1 MRADIRVLL
10 SDFLISCG
18 LRCIKDLKLETY
30 FHAHPDIVN
39 ISTDKYM
46 CLYRVRTL
54 KVRIVEP

>member
-1 MRADIRVLL
+1 MRET
-10 SDFLISCG
+10 
-18 LRCIKDLKLETY
+18 LKLETY